1 MIYIDKE
8 PNPSGAYPNPK
19 SQPFPGSIALNDEQ
33 AAVFF
38 AYNGFVVVEGETVTP
53 NTQAWEGWKAS
64 LPAEE
69 EPAPDLTT
77 EERVTELEEALDLLL
92 SGVTE

>member
-19 SQPFPGSIALNDEQ
+19 SQPFPGCIALNDEQ

-53 NTQAWEGWKAS
+53 NTQAWEGWKA
-64 LPAEE
+64 EE
-69 EPAPDLTT
+69 AAKPDP
-77 EERVTELEEALDLLL
+77 ELEETETSVWDDLDAAYQE
-92 SGVTE
+92 GVDSV